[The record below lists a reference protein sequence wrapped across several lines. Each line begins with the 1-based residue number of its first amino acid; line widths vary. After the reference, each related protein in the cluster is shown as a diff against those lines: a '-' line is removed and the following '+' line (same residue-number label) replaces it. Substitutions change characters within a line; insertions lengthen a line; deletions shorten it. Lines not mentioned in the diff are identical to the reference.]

1 MIPKEIEK
9 AFNEQ
14 IKKELDSAY
23 LYLSMAAY
31 FEHENL
37 EGMAHW
43 MKKQAQEE
51 VGHAMKFF
59 EHINERGGRVELH
72 ALDEP
77 KKDWASPLEA
87 FKHTYDHEQKV
98 TASINNLV
106 ELAKK
111 LNDNASLVFLNW
123 FVNEQI
129 EEEANAQKILSLL
142 ERIEDNFAG
151 IIMLDTE
158 LAKRE

>member
-1 MIPKEIEK
+1 MIPKELEK

-14 IKKELDSAY
+14 IKKELESAY

-43 MKKQAQEE
+43 MKKQAEEE

-59 EHINERGGRVELH
+59 EHINERGGRVELY
-72 ALDEP
+72 ALAEP
-77 KKDWASPLEA
+77 KKDWSSPLDV
-87 FKHTYDHEQKV
+87 FKHTYEHEQKV
-98 TASINNLV
+98 TASINSLV

-111 LNDNASLVFLNW
+111 LDDNAALVFLNW
-123 FVNEQI
+123 FVNEQV
-129 EEEANAQKILSLL
+129 EEEANAQKIVALL
-142 ERIEDNFAG
+142 ERIGDNAAG
-151 IIMLDTE
+151 IIMLDSQ

>member
-23 LYLSMAAY
+23 LYLSMAAH

-37 EGMAHW
+37 QGMAHW

-59 EHINERGGRVELH
+59 EHVNERGGRVELY

-77 KKDWASPLEA
+77 KKDWSSPLEV
-87 FKHTYDHEQKV
+87 FKHTYEHEQKV

-142 ERIEDNFAG
+142 ERIKDNFAG
-151 IIMLDTE
+151 IIMLDAE

>member
-14 IKKELDSAY
+14 IKKELESAY

-31 FEHENL
+31 FDHENF

-51 VGHAMKFF
+51 VNHAMKFY
-59 EHINERGGRVELH
+59 EHVNERGGRVELF
-72 ALDEP
+72 ALSEP
-77 KKDWASPLEA
+77 RKSWSSPLEV
-87 FKHTYDHEQKV
+87 FKHVYEHEQKV
-98 TASINNLV
+98 TASINGLV
-106 ELAKK
+106 ELARKM
-111 LNDNASLVFLNW
+111 NDNAALVFLNW

-129 EEEANAQKILSLL
+129 EEEANAQKIVTLL
-142 ERIEDNFAG
+142 EHIKDNIAG
-151 IIMLDTE
+151 IIMLDRE

>member
-1 MIPKEIEK
+1 MIPKELEK

-14 IKKELDSAY
+14 IKKELESAY

-43 MKKQAQEE
+43 MKKQAEEE

-59 EHINERGGRVELH
+59 EHINERGGRVELY
-72 ALDEP
+72 ALAEP
-77 KKDWASPLEA
+77 KKDWSSPLDV
-87 FKHTYDHEQKV
+87 FKHTYEHEQKV
-98 TASINNLV
+98 TASINSLV

-111 LNDNASLVFLNW
+111 LNDNAALVFLNW
-123 FVNEQI
+123 FVNEQV
-129 EEEANAQKILSLL
+129 EEEANAQKIVALL
-142 ERIEDNFAG
+142 ERIGDNAAG
-151 IIMLDTE
+151 IIMLDSQ